1 MAKYEEDVFECTV
14 NLRYPVSYTFDNV
27 SARIAKALSEE
38 NCKIEWGVCMNPIS
52 FNQESEIIKKLM
64 SAYQSVTGDCSSEPI
79 SLGGATYARAIPNA
93 VAFGPVFPNQEE
105 LAHEADEHYSISD
118 LQRIV
123 NIYMDALLKLCDR
136 S

>member
-1 MAKYEEDVFECTV
+1 
-14 NLRYPVSYTFDNV
+14 
-27 SARIAKALSEE
+27 
-38 NCKIEWGVCMNPIS
+38 
-52 FNQESEIIKKLM
+52 M
-64 SAYQSVTGDCSSEPI
+64 SAYQSVTGDYSSEPI

-105 LAHEADEHYSISD
+105 LAHEADEHYGISD